1 MVKNEF
7 NFYRK
12 KTKCKNNF
20 FFCFQILENLCGGRF
35 HNHLRD
41 TFAPQVIRYVD
52 LMENTVGQA
61 LLKGYEKEKW
71 DLKGYVLF
79 ACFVRVCNEYFYLFL
94 AFFQ

>member
-1 MVKNEF
+1 MNLISIEKKPNVK
-7 NFYRK
+7 
-12 KTKCKNNF
+12 TT
-20 FFCFQILENLCGGRF
+20 FCFQIYLENLCGGRF

-71 DLKGYVLF
+71 DLKGYVMF
-79 ACFVRVCNEYFYLFL
+79 ACFCSCV
-94 AFFQ
+94 